1 AVYPQAAFPVWMKVI
16 AFVDP
21 FTYAVHGFKE
31 VLLKN
36 TGLWAISPDLAFL
49 AIFTAITM
57 IAATRL
63 FRRTL

>member
-1 AVYPQAAFPVWMKVI
+1 MI
-16 AFVDP
+16 NP

-36 TGLWAISPDLAFL
+36 TGLLAVSGDLLFL
-49 AIFTAITM
+49 FGFAAVAMT
-57 IAATRL
+57 IATVL

>member
-1 AVYPQAAFPVWMKVI
+1 MRAMTLFN
-16 AFVDP
+16 P

-36 TGLWAISPDLAFL
+36 TALLAVSHDLLFLVAFSAVCLGL
-49 AIFTAITM
+49 
-57 IAATRL
+57 ATLL